1 MFIGVESV
9 SDRQDRKLW
18 EKDSIEIYN
27 RKISRDSRTKTF
39 LSAILQSMNFRK
51 LRKETENGEG
61 KELVESEETE
71 KSNELKH
78 NVTPM
83 FRVTSLCQRK
93 HLDT

>member
-1 MFIGVESV
+1 
-9 SDRQDRKLW
+9 
-18 EKDSIEIYN
+18 
-27 RKISRDSRTKTF
+27 
-39 LSAILQSMNFRK
+39 MNFIK

-61 KELVESEETE
+61 KELVESEEME
-71 KSNELKH
+71 KSKELKQ